1 MVNSENMKKT
11 IRVMGMHCANCALT
25 VEKGLRMMPGIKNVN
40 VNFTT
45 EKAHVEFDEKVVSEA
60 GILEKIKEVGYSG
73 EFVVPGFD
81 RERHIREKEERELRI
96 LLLISFVFAL
106 PAFIIGMFLMDF
118 PLRGYVLLILATPVQ
133 FIVGWRFYKSAFAA
147 LKQKTANMDTLVAL
161 GTSVAYLYSLYLVT
175 QNVMGETYFETS
187 AVLITFVI
195 AGKYLE
201 ARAKGRTSQAIKDLM
216 QLSPKH
222 ARIVVKGREKII
234 LIDEVKTGDIIIV
247 KPGEQIPV
255 DGVVISG
262 DSSVDESMITGE
274 SIPAEKL
281 RGSKVYGGTLNKHG
295 LLKIR
300 ATRVGADS
308 TLSKIIRLIED
319 AQMKKAP
326 IQSYADMISSYFV
339 PTVIF
344 LSLLTFIV
352 WFFTLHQDLSFSLTL
367 AVSVLVISCP
377 CALGLA
383 TPTAIMVGL
392 GKGARNGILIKGGD
406 VLEKVNKID
415 TILLDKTGTITMG
428 KPVVTDVLSFGGI
441 SKEEL
446 LALAASIEKASEH
459 PLADAIVG
467 KAREEGLK
475 LSAVSKFRSVA
486 GKGVKGFVKGNEV
499 LLGKPEWFVIGKKI
513 ERKVHELENEGKT
526 VVLLKSGEEFGAL
539 AVSDVV
545 KPDSADAVAKFK
557 QMGLETYMI
566 TGDNERVARA
576 VARNTGVDHYSAGVL
591 PEDKSK
597 FVEELRKK
605 GRNVA
610 MVGDGINDAPALA
623 LADVGIVM
631 SSGTDVAMESGD
643 IVLMRNSLM
652 DVARAINLSNATLG
666 KIKQNMFWALIYN
679 VIGIPVAAGVL
690 YPIGITLNPMI
701 AGGAMA
707 LSSVSVVTNS
717 LLLNRAKI

>member
-1 MVNSENMKKT
+1 MNRT
-11 IRVMGMHCANCALT
+11 IRITGMHCANCALT
-25 VEKGLRMMPGIKNVN
+25 IEKGLRNMPGVKNSN

-45 EKAHVEFDEKVVSEA
+45 EKAHVDFDEKIVSEA
-60 GILEKIKEVGYSG
+60 ELLEKIKELGYSG

-81 RERHIREKEERELRI
+81 RERHIREREERHLRR
-96 LLLISFVFAL
+96 LLLISIVFSL

-118 PLRGYVLLILATPVQ
+118 PMRGYVLLFLATPVQ
-133 FIVGWRFYKSAFAA
+133 FIVGWRFYKSAWAS

-161 GTSVAYLYSLYLVT
+161 GTSVAYFYSLYLVT
-175 QNVMGETYFETS
+175 QDVMGETYFETS

-195 AGKYLE
+195 LGKYLE
-201 ARAKGRTSQAIKDLM
+201 ARAKGRTSQAIRELM

-222 ARIVVKGREKII
+222 ATIIVEGKEKMI
-234 LIDEVKTGDIIIV
+234 LIDEVKKGDIIMV

-255 DGVVISG
+255 DGVVLSG

-274 SIPAEKL
+274 SIPAEKFKGL
-281 RGSKVYGGTLNKHG
+281 KVYGGTLNKHG
-295 LLKIR
+295 LLKIK

-319 AQMKKAP
+319 AQIKKAP
-326 IQSYADMISSYFV
+326 IQSYADTISAYFV
-339 PTVIF
+339 PTVI
-344 LSLLTFIV
+344 LISLLSFCL
-352 WFFTLHQDLSFSLTL
+352 WFFAFHQNLSFSLTI

-383 TPTAIMVGL
+383 TPTAMMVGI
-392 GKGARNGILIKGGD
+392 GKGAKSGILIKGGE
-406 VLEKVNKID
+406 VLEKVNKINA
-415 TILLDKTGTITMG
+415 IMLDKTGTVTLG
-428 KPVVTDVLSFGGI
+428 KPAVTDVLSFGRMNRD
-441 SKEEL
+441 EVL
-446 LALAASIEKASEH
+446 RLAASIEKASEH
-459 PLADAIVG
+459 PLADAIVE
-467 KAREEGLK
+467 KAGQEKLK
-475 LSAVSKFRSVA
+475 LFTVSKFKSIT
-486 GKGVKGFVKGNEV
+486 GKGVKGVVKGSEI
-499 LLGKPEWFVIGKKI
+499 LLGRPEWFGEAGRKI
-513 ERKVHELENEGKT
+513 EKKVHELENDGKT
-526 VVLLKSGEEFGAL
+526 VVLLKNGDELGAL
-539 AVSDVV
+539 AVSDMV
-545 KPDSADAVAKFK
+545 KPDSADAVARFK

-566 TGDNERVARA
+566 TGDNERVAKA
-576 VARNTGVDHYSAGVL
+576 VAKKIGVDHYSAGVL

-597 FVEELRKK
+597 LIEELKKK
-605 GRNVA
+605 GKNVA

-631 SSGTDVAMESGD
+631 SSGTDVAMESGN

-652 DVARAINLSNATLG
+652 DVSRAINLSKVTLR

-679 VIGIPVAAGVL
+679 LVGIPVAAGLL
-690 YPIGITLNPMI
+690 YSLGITLNPMI